1 MNAIIEYIQRYI
13 LDNNS
18 NQKKLANILL
28 LKTLVNEL
36 ENKVRAEM
44 SIEELREIGQQQPT
58 TLIESL
64 RRIRDNNIQRYGS
77 FGSQVW

>member
-1 MNAIIEYIQRYI
+1 MNAIIEYIQRFI
-13 LDNNS
+13 LDNQS

-44 SIEELREIGQQQPT
+44 SIDELKEIGQQQPT

>member
-1 MNAIIEYIQRYI
+1 MNAIIEYIQRFI
-13 LDNNS
+13 LDNQP

-44 SIEELREIGQQQPT
+44 SIEELKEIGQQQPT

-64 RRIRDNNIQRYGS
+64 RRLRDNNIQRYGS

>member
-1 MNAIIEYIQRYI
+1 MNAIIEYIQRFI
-13 LDNNS
+13 LDNQS

-44 SIEELREIGQQQPT
+44 SIEELKEISQHQPT
-58 TLIESL
+58 SLIESL